1 MRLAIASIIP
11 LLFALPADAAP
22 PGPIRHEPV
31 ACVPAGR
38 YARIVAAPGA
48 EAARAELQFRT
59 PPDGPWYAAR
69 MEKRGAEWV
78 GHLPRAERVT
88 AFEYRVL
95 AVASDLKTAE
105 TAPIAVRVATEAEP
119 CADGAA
125 YEAALSTPILVR
137 VPQGAPLVPP
147 VPAGFSPAGVVA
159 EEAPAPRSRWGAAKW
174 IAGGAA
180 AAGIAAATTGV
191 GSAPP
196 PPPDAPDFAFAGATP
211 SPGGELS
218 LHGGRLSVFVT
229 VTGEPHAPVDFTW
242 VFQLHS
248 AGFREACVTLS
259 GTARVGAERPVT
271 LELTGPF
278 RESFCGSRYDI
289 QSTQLTILVDG
300 QIVHDATEP
309 LVYHVVP

>member
-1 MRLAIASIIP
+1 MRSAACILS
-11 LLFALPADAAP
+11 LLFALPAAAAP
-22 PGPIRHEPV
+22 PGPIHHEPV
-31 ACVPAGR
+31 ECVPAGR

-48 EAARAELQFRT
+48 DAARAELQFRT

-69 MEKRGAEWV
+69 MEKRGTEWV
-78 GHLPRAERVT
+78 GHLPRVERAT
-88 AFEYRVL
+88 GFEYRVL

-105 TAPIAVRVATEAEP
+105 TAPITVRVATDEAP
-119 CADGAA
+119 CPDGAA
-125 YEAALSTPILVR
+125 YEAALTAPILVR

-147 VPAGFSPAGVVA
+147 VPSGFSPAGVVA

-196 PPPDAPDFAFAGATP
+196 PPPDAPDFAFSGATP

-229 VTGEPHAPVDFTW
+229 VSGEPREPLDFTW

-248 AGFREACVTLS
+248 AVTREACVLVS
-259 GTARVGAERPVT
+259 GVASVGAERPVT
-271 LELTGPF
+271 LELTGPLRDNF
-278 RESFCGSRYDI
+278 ICGSRYDV
-289 QSTQLTILVDG
+289 QSTQLTIVVEG